1 MPLNTPGQATLTLG
15 HEAVSRWIPAG
26 EAAGEG
32 AVSFTAGNYTVL
44 KGTYTL
50 RLTDGAATA
59 TLAVT

>member
-15 HEAVSRWIPAG
+15 HEAVSRWIP
-26 EAAGEG
+26 AGEG